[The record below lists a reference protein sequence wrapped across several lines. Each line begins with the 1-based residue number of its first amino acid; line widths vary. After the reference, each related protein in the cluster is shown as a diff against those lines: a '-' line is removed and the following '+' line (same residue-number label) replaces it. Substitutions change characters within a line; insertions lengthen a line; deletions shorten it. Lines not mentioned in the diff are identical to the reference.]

1 LSQPTRRARKR
12 RDAGSTPA
20 SPIQLSDHANGLPV
34 TPLQPPPQSLLDK
47 YHGEDAKPIYTGR
60 VRVTGG
66 EAAHGRASGIVKSDD
81 GALDVAMRLPL
92 ELGGPGG
99 GTNPE
104 QLLAAGYAACF
115 HGALSLLAARAG
127 IALVDASVE
136 ATVTAARDPVD
147 GLFLLTAEAR
157 ISLPGLDRALAAELV
172 RNTERICPYTKMFR
186 QGIKH
191 VIALASGESS
201 FD

>member
-1 LSQPTRRARKR
+1 M
-12 RDAGSTPA
+12 
-20 SPIQLSDHANGLPV
+20 